1 MEDNY
6 YLILRTSDNVETG
19 TIPTKDVS
27 KKRGLLKT
35 FLKKSKKKP
44 EQYAIIKYKPE
55 LGHTALYECNYQ
67 AVKDQLLQIE
77 SPDVFEGKFRIGLL
91 YSQPH
96 QNNENEMFCNTEV
109 SQDFEEFTDLLGTRI
124 ELQGW
129 NKYPGGL
136 DVVGGKTGKYS
147 LFTEFEGNEIMWHVP
162 TMMPFFPDDPQQLE
176 RKKHV
181 GNDRAVVIFRDPG
194 GDPIPPNIVH
204 SKAVHLCIVIE
215 PVHNEEGDFYRVCVA
230 YKNTVPFF
238 EPALP
243 EEAEFKKGP
252 TFINFLLHKLINGI
266 QATSHAEEFKQLM
279 SFKYKHSLT
288 CLCSD
293 YGVKQEKKEQPED
306 VT

>member
-1 MEDNY
+1 M
-6 YLILRTSDNVETG
+6 ETG

-96 QNNENEMFCNTEV
+96 QNNENEMFCNSTYLQKRLFVGKIGQSFRFLFFLVPPYSQTLFMVKAEV

-136 DVVGGKTGKYS
+136 DVVGS
-147 LFTEFEGNEIMWHVP
+147 FAICLDLFRE
-162 TMMPFFPDDPQQLE
+162 
-176 RKKHV
+176 
-181 GNDRAVVIFRDPG
+181 
-194 GDPIPPNIVH
+194 
-204 SKAVHLCIVIE
+204 
-215 PVHNEEGDFYRVCVA
+215 Y
-230 YKNTVPFF
+230 
-238 EPALP
+238 
-243 EEAEFKKGP
+243 
-252 TFINFLLHKLINGI
+252 
-266 QATSHAEEFKQLM
+266 
-279 SFKYKHSLT
+279 
-288 CLCSD
+288 
-293 YGVKQEKKEQPED
+293 
-306 VT
+306 